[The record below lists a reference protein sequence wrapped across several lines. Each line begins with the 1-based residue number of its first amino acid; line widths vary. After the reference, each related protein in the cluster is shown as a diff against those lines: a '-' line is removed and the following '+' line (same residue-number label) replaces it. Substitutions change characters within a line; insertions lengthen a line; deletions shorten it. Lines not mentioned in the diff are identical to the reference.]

1 MHRQE
6 DSHEV
11 EMKMQEGRIRGRR
24 VLPREQEQVIVKG
37 NSEPC
42 HEQATFCVAESTSEL
57 CVGGYVES
65 RTYRVIFCREGS

>member
-42 HEQATFCVAESTSEL
+42 HEQATFCVSESQQRRQNCVWEGMSSLEL
-57 CVGGYVES
+57 IE
-65 RTYRVIFCREGS
+65 